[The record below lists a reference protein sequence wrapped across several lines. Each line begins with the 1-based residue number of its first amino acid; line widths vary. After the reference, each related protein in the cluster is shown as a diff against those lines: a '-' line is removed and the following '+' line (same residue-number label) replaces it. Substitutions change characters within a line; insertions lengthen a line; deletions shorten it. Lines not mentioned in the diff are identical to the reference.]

1 MLKIVTDDTDRYDLA
16 GSLDE
21 LVAAGAL
28 RMLMAG
34 LEIEVA
40 DYVERHQGLVD
51 EAGRRVVVR
60 NGRAA
65 ERTLVTGAGAL
76 KVRAPRVHDRR
87 EGLGS
92 RRTFCPAMR
101 AGLRRS
107 LTCCRCCIC
116 GAS

>member
-40 DYVERHQGLVD
+40 DCIERHQELVD

-87 EGLGS
+87 GVRVLVVHSAPPCAPVSEG
-92 RRTFCPAMR
+92 R
-101 AGLRRS
+101 
-107 LTCCRCCIC
+107 
-116 GAS
+116 